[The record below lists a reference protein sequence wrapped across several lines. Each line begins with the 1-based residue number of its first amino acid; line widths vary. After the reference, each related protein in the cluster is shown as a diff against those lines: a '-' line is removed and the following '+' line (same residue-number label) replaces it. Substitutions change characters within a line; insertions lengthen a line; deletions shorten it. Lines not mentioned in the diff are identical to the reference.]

1 MVHRCLTI
9 VLITAYVATQMAMV
23 PHAHEGSNAS
33 HETRPH
39 VHVSWLDEEHS
50 HHAGHTH
57 HVNHAHQ
64 DGHAHHHGCEAE
76 HAPAPQPGP
85 ENQHDHESDAVYL
98 SEETPVISSGLE
110 FDVVS
115 NLLGIATL
123 SIVATVSPLELST
136 AWARPNFSDKCS
148 PACPLY
154 LALRTLRI

>member
-1 MVHRCLTI
+1 
-9 VLITAYVATQMAMV
+9 V
-23 PHAHEGSNAS
+23 PQAHEDSQGRP
-33 HETRPH
+33 EDRPH
-39 VHVSWLDEEHS
+39 VHLSCLDSDHS
-50 HHAGHTH
+50 HHAHHSGHTH
-57 HVNHAHQ
+57 HQ
-64 DGHAHHHGCEAE
+64 DHAHHHSAEGE
-76 HAPAPQPGP
+76 HAPVPQPGP
-85 ENQHDHESDAVYL
+85 ANQQDHESDAVYL
-98 SEETPVISSGLE
+98 SEETPAISSGLE